1 MASGKH
7 AVKDEIAEGI
17 YNKITAERGGKF
29 LRKVDT
35 DKERRQLGIPRK
47 TEAWLVVDKS
57 VAMNKIKQSLRE
69 QQSSTSRV
77 AKASPA
83 YGIKR
88 KASSSTSAETSSL
101 SPRKQRRP
109 LPDSKQQSSS
119 SSLDSSHVR
128 QGTNAVTA
136 VAAAA
141 YMSSVASLPQP
152 EIKSPPDVQVPRSDR
167 QQQSADSDHSSDF
180 EFRRKH
186 PSLRKRDKLR
196 LRREQ
201 YQKAMSSSGGGGGG
215 GGGGSSTGGSVTSAS
230 SSFREQQLFS
240 SKRQLASESKVDES
254 DDDEED
260 GKPRAK

>member
-29 LRKVDT
+29 LRKVDS

-47 TEAWLVVDKS
+47 TEAWLVVDKG

-88 KASSSTSAETSSL
+88 KASSSTSAETSS

-119 SSLDSSHVR
+119 SSLDSSQVR
-128 QGTNAVTA
+128 QGTNAAT
-136 VAAAA
+136 AAAA
-141 YMSSVASLPQP
+141 HVSSVASLPQP

-186 PSLRKRDKLR
+186 PSLRKRDKWR

-201 YQKAMSSSGGGGGG
+201 YQKAMSGGG

-254 DDDEED
+254 EDDDDD
-260 GKPRAK
+260 GKPRAKY